1 MTIAKISAARMAS
14 MIDHTFLKAFGPP
27 QDIETLC
34 AQAIQYNFAAVCV
47 HPAEIEAAVSRLKGH
62 PTRVATVI
70 GFPLG
75 QNRTAVKEY
84 EAKDAV
90 QLGAGEIDMVI
101 NLRALQSG
109 NYQLVGAEI
118 AAVVRAC
125 AAGHARS
132 KVIIETCY
140 LTEEQKI
147 TACRIASDAGAD
159 FVKTSTGFGAA
170 GATAADVRLI
180 KSHIRPGMEVK
191 AAGGIRDLTSALAM
205 IAAGATRLGTSSGV
219 AIMEGLQREK

>member
-1 MTIAKISAARMAS
+1 MTTAKISAAKMAS

-47 HPAEIEAAVSRLKGH
+47 HPSEIEAAVSWVK
-62 PTRVATVI
+62 
-70 GFPLG
+70 G

-84 EAKDAV
+84 ETKDAI
-90 QLGAGEIDMVI
+90 QLGAREIDMVT

-109 NYQLVGAEI
+109 NYELVSDEI

-125 AAGHARS
+125 AAGNARS

-140 LTEEQKI
+140 LTGEQKI
-147 TACRIASDAGAD
+147 TVCRIASDAGAD

-170 GATAADVRLI
+170 GATVADVRLM
-180 KSHIRPGMEVK
+180 KSHIRSGMEVK
-191 AAGGIRDLTSALAM
+191 ASGGIRDLKSALTM
-205 IAAGATRLGTSSGV
+205 IEAGATRLGTSSGV
-219 AIMEGLQREK
+219 AIMEALQREK